1 MLINRYDLSTALRR
15 CKPLIARKNTVPILS
30 TVKLIAAGNKL
41 SVIANNL
48 DAQLERRIDGDGSD
62 TFTTC
67 PMFYDLLAAVRAIP
81 GETISMQFRDGA
93 GLILATPDD
102 TTIIQLAHVFSV
114 EDFPDWTVPKPESA
128 DTFAKPATFSDGTL
142 QSMLR
147 GAAAAMSAEETRY
160 HLNGAYLH
168 LVGRTVYAVAMDG
181 HRLER
186 RSLPLPQDVE
196 TTGGGDMG
204 IVHRDAVRFI
214 IGMKGAISFNI
225 KPVSLCGVA
234 SSAEETFRFK
244 LIDGTFPDYQR
255 VIPQDPTELFRVD
268 AGVLSSAI
276 SRLAMMADKNF
287 VGARIF
293 ISDDT
298 LHLRLRRN
306 DEMAASYTIPAK
318 CRANETPIAFNAR
331 YLAAMAAGH
340 HGEMVFSVREPYDAT
355 NPTLITSA
363 GPGLSVLMPMRADKL
378 TGPDWMIRVYER
390 EVVAS
395 GKKVK

>member
-1 MLINRYDLSTALRR
+1 MLINRYDLSIALRR

-30 TVKLIAAGNKL
+30 TVKLIAVGDKL
-41 SVIANNL
+41 TVVANNL
-48 DAQLERRIDGDGSD
+48 DAQLERIIDVEGADV
-62 TFTTC
+62 FVTC
-67 PMFYDLLAAVRAIP
+67 PMFYDLLAAVHALP
-81 GETISMQFRDGA
+81 GTMISMQFRAGA

-102 TTIIQLAHVFSV
+102 TTIIQLAHVFPV
-114 EDFPDWTVPKPESA
+114 EDFPEWEVSKPEST

-147 GAAAAMSAEETRY
+147 GAAAAMSTEETRY
-160 HLNGAYLH
+160 YLNGAYLH
-168 LVGRTVYAVAMDG
+168 LVGRTVYAVATDG

-186 RSLPLPQDVE
+186 RSLPLPQDADL
-196 TTGGGDMG
+196 TGCGEMG
-204 IVHRDAVRFI
+204 IVHKDAVRFI

-225 KPVSLCGVA
+225 KPASLCGVA
-234 SSAEETFRFK
+234 SNAEETFRFK
-244 LIDGTFPDYQR
+244 LIDGTFPGYQR

-306 DEMAASYTIPAK
+306 DEMAVSYTIPAK
-318 CRANETPIAFNAR
+318 CRDNETPIAFNAR

-340 HGEMVFSVREPYDAT
+340 HGEMVFAIDKPYSAT

-363 GPGLSVLMPMRADKL
+363 GPGLSVLMPMRPY
-378 TGPDWMIRVYER
+378 TEIGTDWMIRIHER

-395 GKKVK
+395 TKKVK